1 MWDTLIR
8 RAHLLTFDPGSPY
21 GSIRRGALAVESG
34 RIAWVGP
41 DDELP
46 AYSAREE
53 IDAGGLL
60 VTPGLIDCHTHL
72 VHAGQRARE
81 FEMRLAGSTYE
92 EIARAGGGIRA
103 TVAATRAAD
112 EEALLAASLPRL
124 RALAAEGVTTV
135 EVKSGYGLNL
145 EAELRMLRVA
155 RRMGHI
161 AGVTVRT
168 SFLGA
173 HAVPKEFAGRADA
186 YLEFLIAEV
195 LPAAVREGLVDA
207 VDAYCESIA
216 FSPAQVTRLFD
227 TARKLGLPVKLH
239 ADQRSDQGGAALVAS
254 FGGLS
259 ADHLEYAS
267 PEGLYA
273 LARSGTAAVLLPGA
287 FLFLQE
293 THLPPI
299 EGLRSAGVPLAVAT
313 DCNPGTSPL
322 CSILGAVALA
332 CTLFRLT
339 PAEALAG
346 VTRNAA
352 TALGLTDRGRL
363 EAGLRADLALWAVE
377 EPAELAFRL
386 GANPLLRRFVAGRSD
401 HAPSD

>member
-8 RAHLLTFDPGSPY
+8 RAHLLTFDTGSPY
-21 GSIRRGALAVESG
+21 GSIRRGALAVQGG

-46 AYSAREE
+46 ANSAREE
-53 IDAGGLL
+53 IDAGGAL

-81 FEMRLAGSTYE
+81 FERRLAGSTYE

-145 EAELRMLRVA
+145 ETELRMLRVA
-155 RRMGHI
+155 RRMGHL
-161 AGVTVRT
+161 AGVMVRT

-173 HAVPKEFAGRADA
+173 HAVPEEFAGRADA
-186 YLEFLIAEV
+186 YLDFLIAEV
-195 LPAAVREGLVDA
+195 LLAAVREGLIDA
-207 VDAYCESIA
+207 VDAYCEPIA
-216 FSPAQVTRLFD
+216 FSPAQVTRLFGA
-227 TARKLGLPVKLH
+227 ARKLGLPVKLH

-267 PEGLYA
+267 PEGISA

-299 EGLRSAGVPLAVAT
+299 GGLRRAGVPLAVAT

-352 TALGLTDRGRL
+352 AALGLADRGRL

-386 GANPLLRRFVAGRSD
+386 GPNPLLRRFVAGRSD